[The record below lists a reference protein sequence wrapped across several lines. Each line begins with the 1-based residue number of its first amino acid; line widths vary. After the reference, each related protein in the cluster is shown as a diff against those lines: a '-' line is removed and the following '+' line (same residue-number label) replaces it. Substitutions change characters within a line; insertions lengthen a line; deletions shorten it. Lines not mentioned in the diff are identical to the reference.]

1 MSEQQ
6 TQLPFSSW
14 HAVSL
19 GEVVNTLKTDKE
31 TGLDAVEVKKRQA
44 QYGPNKLPEEQ
55 VLSPIWIFLRQ
66 FRSPLI
72 LILVAAGITTLVLR
86 EYADSAVIFGAVFLN
101 TLIGYFQEHKATQ
114 ALSALKKILTFTAT
128 VLRGGQVREIPQAQL
143 VPGDIMVLR
152 PGVKVPADGRILQT
166 LGMQIGEAV
175 LTGEWISSQK
185 NTKILSASTPLA
197 DRDNMVY
204 MGSVVEDGEGVAVVT
219 NTGEKT
225 ELGQIASLVS
235 ELEEEKTPY
244 QRRLARLSWIIGVVV
259 TVLALFIFIEGILT
273 RLGFVEMFTT
283 AVAIAVAA
291 IPEGLPVAM
300 TIILALGM
308 QRILKKNGLVRNL
321 ASAETLG
328 SASVIATD
336 KTLTLT
342 EGTMEVAEVSARP
355 SFDKELVLT
364 IAALANEAYVENPEE
379 VFEKQIIRG
388 RPTDKALLRAAM
400 NAGLSKAEL
409 QKTYTLLHR
418 IPFDPV
424 HKYIAS
430 FHKYK
435 GTTRAYVTGAPETV
449 ISISKC
455 TQQELTKIQSELNRL
470 TGKGLRVVG
479 VAQKDMRSSN
489 AGRAELTN
497 LKFVGFIGLKDP
509 IRKEA
514 KGAIQEAKRA
524 GIRTI
529 IVTGD
534 HMLTA
539 LAAARELGLPSR
551 PNNILE
557 GKELETMSDD
567 ELDNNLERISVYARV
582 EPIHKLRIIEAWQK
596 RGDTIAMTGD
606 GVNDAPALK
615 RADIGIAI
623 GSGTDVAK
631 EVADLILLGD
641 NFNIIPAA
649 IREGRVIV
657 DNIRKVI
664 TYLLSGSFTE
674 TILIGTAIILGFP
687 LPITALQI
695 LWINIVEDGLPGIA
709 LAFEKGEG
717 DTMERKPE
725 AKGAGLLTNEMK
737 VIIFAISFITD
748 LILLGLFFFLLET
761 EYTLEHIQTVV
772 FIALGISSLFYVFSC
787 KSLRK
792 NIWEYNIFSNKFL
805 TGSVILGIVLLF
817 LPVYVPILQDVFHTF
832 PLTIIDWGLLVG
844 LALINLL
851 LIEAT
856 KWYFIQKMRRNP
868 A

>member
-1 MSEQQ
+1 MSEKQ

-14 HAVSL
+14 HAITL
-19 GEVVNTLKTDKE
+19 GEAIRNLKTNAK
-31 TGLDAVEVKKRQA
+31 TGLTASEVKKRRKK
-44 QYGPNKLPEEQ
+44 YGSNKLPEEQ
-55 VLSPIWIFLRQ
+55 VLSPVLIFFRQ
-66 FRSPLI
+66 FKSPLI
-72 LILVAAGITTLVLR
+72 LILVIAGVVTLVLG
-86 EYADSAVIFGAVFLN
+86 EYTDSAVIFGAVFLN
-101 TLIGYFQEHKATQ
+101 TLIGYFQENKAIR

-128 VLRGGQVREIPQAQL
+128 VLREGKIKEIPQVQL
-143 VPGDIMVLR
+143 VPGDIMMLR
-152 PGVKVPADGRILQT
+152 AGIKIPADGRILQT
-166 LGMQIGEAV
+166 LGMQIGEAI

-185 NTKILSASTPLA
+185 NTKILPVSTPLA

-204 MGSVVEDGEGVAVVT
+204 MGSVIENGEGMAVVV
-219 NTGEKT
+219 NTGDKT

-235 ELEEEKTPY
+235 EIEEEKTPY
-244 QRRLARLSWIIGVVV
+244 QRRLSRLSWIIGVIVSA
-259 TVLALFIFIEGILT
+259 LALFIFVEGIVT
-273 RLGFVEMFTT
+273 HLGFAEMFIT

-308 QRILKKNGLVRNL
+308 QEILKKNGLVRNL

-328 SASVIATD
+328 STTVIATD

-342 EGTMEVAEVSARP
+342 EGTMEVTEVSARP
-355 SFDKELVLT
+355 SFDKELVLVG
-364 IAALANEAYVENPEE
+364 AALANEGYVENPEE

-388 RPTDKALLRAAM
+388 RPTDKGLLQAAM
-400 NAGLSKAEL
+400 NAGLSSTEL
-409 QKTYTLLHR
+409 EKKYPLLHR
-418 IPFDPV
+418 ISFDPV
-424 HKYIAS
+424 HKYVAS
-430 FHKYK
+430 FHKYR
-435 GTTRAYVTGAPETV
+435 GNTVAFVSGAPESV

-455 TQQELTKIQSELNRL
+455 TEQELNNIKSELNRL
-470 TGKGLRVVG
+470 TGRGLRVIA
-479 VAQKDMRSSN
+479 VAQKDIQGSN
-489 AGRAELTN
+489 PGRADLTN

-514 KGAIQEAKRA
+514 KGAIREAKRA

-539 LAAARELGLPSR
+539 LAAAKELGLPCQ

-557 GKELETMSDD
+557 GKELEKMS
-567 ELDNNLERISVYARV
+567 EETLDNTLERISIYARV
-582 EPIHKLRIIEAWQK
+582 EPVHKLRIIEAWQK
-596 RGDTIAMTGD
+596 RGETIAMTGD

-649 IREGRVIV
+649 IRQGRIII

-664 TYLLSGSFTE
+664 TFLLSGSFTE

-709 LAFEKGEG
+709 LAFEKGEK
-717 DTMERKPE
+717 DVMKRKPE
-725 AKGAGLLTNEMK
+725 AKNKGLLTNEMK

-748 LILLGLFFFLLET
+748 LILLGLFFFLLKT
-761 EYTLEHIQTVV
+761 EYTLEHIQTII
-772 FIALGISSLFYVFSC
+772 FIALGLDSIFYVFAC

-805 TGSVILGIVLLF
+805 TGSVILGIFLLLLPIY
-817 LPVYVPILQDVFHTF
+817 LPVLQNVFHTV
-832 PLTIIDWGLLVG
+832 PLSLLDWGVLVT
-844 LALINLL
+844 LAIINLL

-856 KWYFIQKMRRNP
+856 KWYFIQKMRRKP